1 MGDFNDLLSHDEKK
15 KGCNTHPNSLMFEFR
30 EAYVDSNLIGIRLLG
45 YPYTWIKRK
54 GSPNEILEKL
64 EHALVISN

>member
-1 MGDFNDLLSHDEKK
+1 
-15 KGCNTHPNSLMFEFR
+15 MFEFR